1 MHPDQTLESL
11 IQSALAGPALV
22 PLAAAVHA
30 EVPVLQQA
38 AAQVLK
44 LVIPAFAGRSQQPG
58 GAEALWSWIEAGPTP
73 TWKVLLAPDE
83 AHGWRGRGATLLEA
97 LLGPAYASRTGFISQ
112 TSGLPVEAIS
122 VLVDVVVA
130 ATLGVLREQASA
142 RQLDAAGLSS
152 WLQQQPGAVPR
163 LPPPPRAA
171 GTPEAG
177 AAARPTVRRPGLRQ
191 AWQVVRRRAA
201 NPQHWALLLL
211 PAVALGFG
219 IGRLNSSPSVA
230 AGLTNGAAVSA
241 VVTAGPATGL
251 QPTLLP
257 IPPAGAEL
265 PAAPTKYVGL
275 PAAAAPS
282 ATPGAYAI
290 GSAISPYHAESPG
303 QPVLL
308 LLSDGTSQRVTTRST
323 EYRLYR
329 LLAGADRP
337 AQPLGPGS
345 RWIPVDRVYFRAGQ
359 ATLPAAA
366 RQQLQSLANILRAFP
381 RASFQVKGYSDSLDG
396 YHAPPRLSE
405 SRAWAAVQTLREF
418 GIAKNRLQVRA
429 SEVRPEELSS
439 ALDEAGNS
447 YQPYL
452 SLHFMGNL
460 PAGALVP
467 GTPGGAKPAT
477 VSTAASTVST
487 AAQAARLRRAR
498 STAAKVRARHFRA
511 KKQRP
516 TKARLWFRRLGH
528 RLRGQHSGR

>member
-11 IQSALAGPALV
+11 LQSALAGPALV
-22 PLAAAVHA
+22 PLAAAVQA

-58 GAEALWSWIEAGPTP
+58 GADALWSWIEAGPTP
-73 TWKVLLAPDE
+73 TWQVVLAPGE

-112 TSGLPVEAIS
+112 TSGLPIEAIPM
-122 VLVDVVVA
+122 LVDVVVA

-163 LPPPPRAA
+163 LPPPPRPADTPETAA
-171 GTPEAG
+171 GARG
-177 AAARPTVRRPGLRQ
+177 ATYRLGLLQ
-191 AWQVVRRRAA
+191 AWQVARRSAA
-201 NPQHWALLLL
+201 TPQHWALLLL

-230 AGLTNGAAVSA
+230 AGLTNGAALPA
-241 VVTAGPATGL
+241 AVTAGPATGL

-257 IPPAGAEL
+257 TPPAGAEL
-265 PAAPTKYVGL
+265 PAAPAKYVGL
-275 PAAAAPS
+275 PAAAAPA

-290 GSAISPYHAESPG
+290 GSTISPYHSESPG

-329 LLAGADRP
+329 LLAGADQP
-337 AQPLGPGS
+337 APPLGPGS
-345 RWIPVDRVYFRAGQ
+345 RWVPVDRVYFRAGQ

-439 ALDEAGNS
+439 AMDEAGNS

-452 SLHFMGNL
+452 SLQFMGNL
-460 PAGALVP
+460 PAGAPVP
-467 GTPGGAKPAT
+467 GTPGGGKPAT
-477 VSTAASTVST
+477 GSTASTVGT
-487 AAQAARLRRAR
+487 AGQVARLRRTR